1 MITINVY
8 LLLKIIAAVFVI
20 GYFAIGIG
28 LLCFN
33 RVWKDGLKHVILF
46 PLIWPFYML
55 VFLVIMRSK

>member
-28 LLCFN
+28 LLCLN